1 MNKARLRREQEILDR
16 LDEIKRLVQMEY
28 TIETANGAKKY
39 AKYCMTGSDGKKIG
53 GYSDNLLN
61 DLREEIQLQLLSVTA
76 LCYGNNPDL
85 GEPCP
90 MLEWKTSNTSEHSE
104 DKFRDM
110 WEECLQWNA
119 YNGMLNENSHIE
131 QA

>member
-1 MNKARLRREQEILDR
+1 
-16 LDEIKRLVQMEY
+16 MEY

-53 GYSDNLLN
+53 GYSGNLLN

-131 QA
+131 QAWQKQNKLQKVYNQKKHKMP